1 MMSYNLV
8 MMSLQSVAE
17 QISRLV
23 QSVRTSMNN
32 PDSAS
37 AQLGLINA
45 SQAMIPVRWDHMIQ
59 TSVYLI
65 TLIANRKDGRC
76 C

>member
-1 MMSYNLV
+1 MMTCSYDLV
-8 MMSLQSVAE
+8 VMSLQSVAE

-37 AQLGLINA
+37 AQLGLINS
-45 SQAMIPVRWDHMIQ
+45 SQAMIPVR
-59 TSVYLI
+59 
-65 TLIANRKDGRC
+65 
-76 C
+76 

>member
-1 MMSYNLV
+1 MI
-8 MMSLQSVAE
+8 MSLQSVAE

-45 SQAMIPVRWDHMIQ
+45 SQAMIPVRWGI
-59 TSVYLI
+59 TWYTNVCLI
-65 TLIANRKDGRC
+65 C
-76 C
+76 

>member
-1 MMSYNLV
+1 MMACSSHDLIG
-8 MMSLQSVAE
+8 MLLQSVAE

-37 AQLGLINA
+37 AQLGLINS
-45 SQAMIPVRWDHMIQ
+45 SQAMIPVR
-59 TSVYLI
+59 
-65 TLIANRKDGRC
+65 
-76 C
+76 

>member
-1 MMSYNLV
+1 MIHI
-8 MMSLQSVAE
+8 SLQSVAE

-45 SQAMIPVRWDHMIQ
+45 SQAMIPVRWGDYMYI
-59 TSVYLI
+59 
-65 TLIANRKDGRC
+65 
-76 C
+76 